1 MKDEKPFDA
10 VRTMREIR
18 EEIDRELAGKTYEQ
32 QKRYIRERVPVPP
45 RPERPN
51 AA

>member
-1 MKDEKPFDA
+1 MNDDKPFDA

-18 EEIDRELAGKTYEQ
+18 EQIDRELAGKTYEQ
-32 QKRYIRERVPVPP
+32 QKRYIREHVPP
-45 RPERPN
+45 PPTPGHPN